1 MNFTTSFNPGKLVE
15 AYLSLCPKAGT
26 MEGRLGGYLF
36 SKCKLQISTFHIH
49 NPEEKLLYQPN
60 QKVGPDTV
68 GNMLKT
74 LCAAVGEAPC
84 TNHQV
89 RVTAIKNLRRDG
101 WDWHDI
107 AKITGKF
114 QSVKN

>member
-1 MNFTTSFNPGKLVE
+1 MNFTKHYNPGKLVE
-15 AYLSLCPKAGT
+15 AYFSLFPKAGT
-26 MEGRLGGYLF
+26 MEERQGGYLF
-36 SKCKLQISTFHIH
+36 SKCKLQTSTFHIH
-49 NPEEKLLYQPN
+49 NHEEKVLYQPN
-60 QKVGPDTV
+60 QKVGTETV

-74 LCAAVGEAPC
+74 LFAAVGEPPC

-114 QSVKN
+114 QSVKS